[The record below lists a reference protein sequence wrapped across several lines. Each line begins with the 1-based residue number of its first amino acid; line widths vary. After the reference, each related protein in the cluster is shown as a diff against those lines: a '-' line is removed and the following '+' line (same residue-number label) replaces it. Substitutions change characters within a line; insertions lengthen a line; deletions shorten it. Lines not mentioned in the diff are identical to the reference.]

1 MNNNTPKS
9 NTKKGKTAII
19 IITALLIIIGL
30 VFAIFAMPA
39 LSDKAYKGVYVG
51 DVNVGGMKE
60 AAIEKLLQKEYGKY
74 ELNPQFSYNGTDFQI
89 YGSQIDLAPDFAQTA
104 KEAVSFGKDGSIIS
118 KIKNIISLKSN
129 PKVLNVNLTCDIDL
143 LQYSLSEYLGDQ
155 FSDVEQYKVEYGK
168 DCLIITNGK
177 KGRGVDGVKV
187 IGDISEVFTKREPNS
202 VIALTIEDLEPDE
215 INPEAFCEQYNRNPK
230 DAECTSDGENIT
242 ITPEIVGV
250 KINASEATKI
260 INENRDNPQSY
271 IIPAVIT
278 YPDVT
283 SAQLEAEF
291 TDCIIGTYSTD
302 YSTSSANRKEN
313 IRLASEKI
321 NGRILNPGEVFSFNG
336 EVGPRTAAN
345 GYKVAHVYSGSK
357 VVDGIGGG
365 ICQVSSTLYNAV
377 VFADLEIV
385 YRTNHSMPV
394 TYVPLGRDATV
405 SYGTID
411 FKFKN
416 NKESPIKIEAIADGT
431 NFTINVYGRKKYLKD
446 ITIEN
451 AITGSNPFSVVEIKD
466 DTMYED
472 ERKIEEKGSYGTNV
486 VTYKIVRENGEII
499 SKTILAKSSY
509 TPISQVEKIGTRKRE
524 SEETISP
531 DAQIS
536 SDAAAQEPPSSVIEN
551 PIISNPDEPIYEL
564 PVEPK
569 PPAEIEASASNNIT
583 SSAQQN

>member
-9 NTKKGKTAII
+9 NAKKGKIAII
-19 IITALLIIIGL
+19 IILALLVIIGL
-30 VFAIFAMPA
+30 AFAIFAMPA

-51 DVNVGGMKE
+51 DVDVGGMKE
-60 AAIEKLLQKEYGKY
+60 DAIEKLLEKEYGKY
-74 ELNPQFSYNGTDFQI
+74 ELNPQFSYSGTDFQI

-104 KEAVSFGKDGSIIS
+104 KEAVSFGKDGNIFS
-118 KIKNIISLKSN
+118 KIKNMLILKDN

-143 LQYSLSEYLGDQ
+143 LQYNLSEYLGDQ
-155 FSDVEQYKVEYGK
+155 FSDVEQYKVEYGE
-168 DCLIITNGK
+168 DCLILTNGK

-187 IGDISEVFTKREPNS
+187 IRDISEIFTRRELNS
-202 VIALTIEDLEPDE
+202 QIALTVEDLVPDE
-215 INPEAFCEQYNRNPK
+215 INPEIFCEQYNRNPK
-230 DAECTSDGENIT
+230 DAECTSDGGNIT

-260 INENRDNPQSY
+260 INENRDNHESY

-291 TDCIIGTYSTD
+291 TDCVIGTYSTN

-321 NGRILNPGEVFSFNG
+321 NGRILNPGEVFSFNA
-336 EVGPRTAAN
+336 EVGPRTSAN

-394 TYVPLGRDATV
+394 YYVPLGRDATV

-451 AITGSNPFSVVEIKD
+451 AITGSNPFSVVEVKD

-486 VTYKIVRENGEII
+486 VTYKVIRENDEII

-509 TPISQVEKIGTRKRE
+509 TPVSQVERVGTKKRE
-524 SEETISP
+524 TTETTSP
-531 DAQIS
+531 DIQS
-536 SDAAAQEPPSSVIEN
+536 PSDAGTQDPHDMVLDNPPA
-551 PIISNPDEPIYEL
+551 PNPDDPIYEL
-564 PVEPK
+564 PVELK
-569 PPAEIEASASNNIT
+569 PPEETKDIPSMSY
-583 SSAQQN
+583 AQ

>member
-9 NTKKGKTAII
+9 NTKKGKISII
-19 IITALLIIIGL
+19 IILALLIILGL
-30 VFAIFAMPA
+30 AFACFAMPA

-51 DVNVGGMKE
+51 DVDVGGMKYD
-60 AAIEKLLQKEYGKY
+60 AIEKLLAKEYGKY

-89 YGSQIDLAPDFAQTA
+89 YGSQINLAPDFAQTA
-104 KEAVSFGKDGSIIS
+104 KEAVSFGKDGNIFS
-118 KIKNIISLKSN
+118 KIKNMLILKDN

-143 LQYSLSEYLGDQ
+143 LQYNLSEYLGDQ
-155 FSDVEQYKVEYGK
+155 FSDVEKYKVEYGE

-187 IGDISEVFTKREPNS
+187 IRDISEIFTKRELNNQ
-202 VIALTIEDLEPDE
+202 IALTVEDLEPDE
-215 INPEAFCEQYNRNPK
+215 INPEVFCEQYNRNPK
-230 DAECTSDGENIT
+230 DAICTSDGGNIT
-242 ITPEIVGV
+242 ITPEIIGV
-250 KINASEATKI
+250 KIDASEATKI
-260 INENRDNPQSY
+260 IIENRNNPQSY
-271 IIPAVIT
+271 MIPAVIT

-283 SAQLEAEF
+283 AEELEAEF
-291 TDCIIGTYSTD
+291 TDCVIGTYSTN

-321 NGRILNPGEVFSFNG
+321 NGRILNPGEVFSFNS
-336 EVGPRTAAN
+336 EVGPRTGAN

-394 TYVPLGRDATV
+394 SYVPLGRDATV

-451 AITGSNPFSVVEIKD
+451 AITGSNPFSVVEVKD

-486 VTYKIVRENGEII
+486 VTYKVIRENGEII

-509 TPISQVEKIGTRKRE
+509 TPVSQVERVGTKKRE
-524 SEETISP
+524 TTETTSGDIQAP
-531 DAQIS
+531 
-536 SDAAAQEPPSSVIEN
+536 SDAGTKDPHDMVPEN
-551 PIISNPDEPIYEL
+551 LPAPNPDDPIYEL
-564 PVEPK
+564 PVKPK
-569 PPAEIEASASNNIT
+569 PPEEIKDIQSM
-583 SSAQQN
+583 SSAQ